1 MRKTLTAGLVFCCAA
16 AAQAALE
23 GDVMLRTTGQPV
35 VGVRVMARCP
45 EVHLAAT
52 DAIGHFQFLGLP
64 PQGCGLAVDGP
75 GIMPGWADAPAAGA
89 AASVRVQVWPQAI
102 IAGKLLDETGWPVR
116 GTLKLTRHP
125 TIESPQVAT
134 TTTNDLGEYR
144 FAKLPP
150 GRYYIYV
157 TQAGGSY
164 SGGVF
169 IPGWYRSNETDSAT
183 PIDVAVGQQA
193 TNTDLRL
200 STGGG
205 VELSGRVTMPD
216 GFQPSQAN
224 LTMRSDLPG
233 AMAGG
238 SPIRLAADG
247 SFILRHMA
255 PGNYYLSAIVSN
267 TYDTKTAPPYLAAR
281 TVKVGREN
289 IAGIALNVVATP
301 VHDIAGTVVFPGGR
315 PDQVR
320 LSMQHL
326 SPAGGGAM
334 ISVAADGSFVMPAQ
348 WPGRMLLQVPPTID
362 GQVVSADR
370 GGQPITDR
378 CPTSGAWCFEFD
390 FDGAALPLRVNVA
403 KMGSVPVTVTDA
415 AGKPLD
421 NATVI
426 FLPPGETYDPWSSF
440 FRATAHFPAR
450 MLPGA
455 YRAYVIPSSEDAY
468 FLMADPAFLQAQ
480 EKAYAPIQ
488 VVAGDNP
495 PLILALPAK

>member
-1 MRKTLTAGLVFCCAA
+1 
-16 AAQAALE
+16 
-23 GDVMLRTTGQPV
+23 
-35 VGVRVMARCP
+35 
-45 EVHLAAT
+45 
-52 DAIGHFQFLGLP
+52 LG
-64 PQGCGLAVDGP
+64 VDGP
-75 GIMPGWADAPAAGA
+75 GIVHGGAAAPAAGTA
-89 AASVRVQVWPQAI
+89 ATVRVQVWPQAV
-102 IAGKLLDETGWPVR
+102 IAGKMLDETGWPVR

-267 TYDTKTAPPYLAAR
+267 TYDTKVAPPYLAER
-281 TVKVGREN
+281 TVKVGWEN

-348 WPGRMLLQVPPTID
+348 WPGRVVLQAPPTID
-362 GQVVSADR
+362 GQVVSAEL

-378 CPTSGAWCFEFD
+378 CPASGGTIWCGEFD

-403 KMGSVPVTVTDA
+403 KLGSVPITVTDA
-415 AGKPLD
+415 AGKQVD
-421 NATVI
+421 SASVI
-426 FLPPGETYDPWSSF
+426 LLPSGETYDPWSPF
-440 FRATAHFPAR
+440 PRATASYAAR
-450 MLPGA
+450 MLPGT
-455 YRAYVIPSSEDAY
+455 YRPYVIPDSQDAN

-480 EKAYAPIQ
+480 EKAHPPIQ

-495 PLILALPAK
+495 PLTLALPAK